1 MSDSW
6 SGCVPWGIGSPK
18 EMPSVFEREWM
29 PQGACPGRDAPTPI
43 LDQALSQRD
52 GIERV
57 LDELRERDDVEGAEV
72 SRAEDH
78 RRRDPCDERLAP
90 S

>member
-1 MSDSW
+1 VVWVRAM
-6 SGCVPWGIGSPK
+6 GHPLAEGNAGY
-18 EMPSVFEREWM
+18 FEREWM
-29 PQGACPGRDAPTPI
+29 PQGACPGREAPTPI